1 MRRIL
6 VLIAFI
12 GASACQ
18 PAGPSPELQQLQ
30 AACAGGN
37 LQACTTVAQMRQQA
51 QMVAAAFYG
60 NMQAPQLTYTPI
72 TVPQMR
78 TPVQT
83 RCSYVGYQYVCNS
96 Y

>member
-1 MRRIL
+1 MRRTL
-6 VLIAFI
+6 LPLAFLC
-12 GASACQ
+12 ASACQ

-37 LQACTTVAQMRQQA
+37 LQACATVEQMRQQA
-51 QMVAAAFYG
+51 QMAAAAFYG
-60 NMQAPQLTYTPI
+60 NMQAPQATFTPI

-83 RCSYVGYQYVCNS
+83 RCSYVGSQYVCNS